1 MRNWHKLTALVLSL
15 LAFALLTTA
24 AAAAATTQTHRASI
38 NSAGFQGNGDSG
50 NSAPSVSANGRY
62 VAFDSAATNMIL
74 NADTNGFTDV
84 FVRDRTS
91 HKTVRVSVGQN
102 GVQGNEASYSPSV
115 SASGRYV
122 SFVSDASNLVPGD
135 TNNSSDVFVRDR
147 KLHKTFLVSVSSLGV
162 EGNMASYS
170 TSISANGRYVT
181 FASDASNLVPGDTN
195 NSSDV
200 FVRDR
205 KLHKTSRVSVDSA
218 GVQANSFSDEAE
230 ISAGGRYVAFRSM
243 ATNLVAGDT
252 NGFQDVFVRDRK
264 LHTTVRV
271 SVDSAGVQ
279 GNSFSD
285 TPSISANG
293 RFVAFR
299 SESSNLVSGDTPGE
313 DVFVRDRKL
322 HTTSL
327 VSVDSAGVPG
337 NGGSNDPV
345 ISPDGRSVAFDSDAT
360 NLVAG
365 DTNGSED
372 VFVRDRSLHKTFRVS
387 VTTVGVQGDSDS
399 FFPALSADRRFVAFA
414 SNATN
419 LVSGDTNGFRDVFAR
434 GPLK

>member
-62 VAFDSAATNMIL
+62 VAFDSAATNMIP

-102 GVQGNEASYSPSV
+102 GVQGNEASYSPSI

-252 NGFQDVFVRDRK
+252 NGFRDVFVRDRK

-271 SVDSAGVQ
+271 SVDSAGAQ

-345 ISPDGRSVAFDSDAT
+345 ISPDGRYVAFDSDAT

-365 DTNGSED
+365 DTNAGED

-387 VTTVGVQGDSDS
+387 VTTAGVQGDSDS
-399 FFPALSADRRFVAFA
+399 FYPALSADRRFVAFA